1 MKSIKVKNKA
11 QKISYKLA
19 PYLFITVAILTAFG
33 SSHGTWVWMIS
44 LSKVWINIGQFAF

>member
-1 MKSIKVKNKA
+1 MKSIKAKNRT

-33 SSHGTWVWMIS
+33 SSHGTWVWMTR
-44 LSKVWINIGQFAF
+44 LSMVWINIGQFAF